1 VRHPLNGHLWVA
13 LLLVAAACVTPSGP
27 DVQPLDAQVLAADSR
42 ALAYGRTVD
51 EVIKHPD
58 VRDKLPALFGADWTP
73 AAGGRGQLATG
84 AAAFFAK
91 GGALRMV
98 RVAGTDYIAVTG
110 CAADACPTQ
119 RVLLLIREGA
129 SQLLARIDDGPI
141 SHYYAFSYGSQS
153 VPATATPAI
162 VDAGLRALRS
172 AGSPYPS

>member
-1 VRHPLNGHLWVA
+1 MRHPLNGHLWVA
-13 LLLVAAACVTPSGP
+13 LLLVAAACVTPPGP
-27 DVQPLDAQVLAADSR
+27 DVQLLDAQVLAADSR
-42 ALAYGRTVD
+42 ALAYGRTAD

-110 CAADACPTQ
+110 CAADACGTR
-119 RVLLLIREGA
+119 RVLLLIREGGN
-129 SQLLARIDDGPI
+129 QLLARLDDGAI
-141 SHYYAFSYGSQS
+141 SHYYAYTYGTEGL
-153 VPATATPAI
+153 PAAATPPI

-172 AGSPYPS
+172 AGEPYPS